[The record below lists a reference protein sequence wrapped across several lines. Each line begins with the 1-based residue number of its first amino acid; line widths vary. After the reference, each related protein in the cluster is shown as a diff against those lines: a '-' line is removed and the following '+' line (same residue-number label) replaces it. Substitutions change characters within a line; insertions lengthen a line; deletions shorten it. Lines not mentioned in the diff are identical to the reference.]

1 MMRTALNP
9 ASVAASPFYAQ
20 GIEVA
25 DTTRTVYVS
34 GQVGM
39 DAAGS
44 VADGVGA
51 QAVQAVANVHAVL
64 AEAGLTPEA
73 IAKVTIYLTDANHV
87 GPFMEAAASSL
98 PVDPP
103 ATTML
108 VVQALA
114 SPELLVEVEAV
125 AVA

>member
-1 MMRTALNP
+1 MRTALNP
-9 ASVAASPFYAQ
+9 ASVPASPFYAP
-20 GIEVA
+20 GIEVVN
-25 DTTRTVYVS
+25 TSRTVYVS

-44 VADGVGA
+44 VPEGVGA
-51 QAVQAVANVHAVL
+51 QAVLAVANVHAVL
-64 AEAGLTPEA
+64 AEAGLTPDA
-73 IAKVTIYLTDANHV
+73 IVKVTIFLTDPAHV

-98 PVDPP
+98 PADPP

-108 VVQALA
+108 VVQALT

>member
-1 MMRTALNP
+1 MRTALNP
-9 ASVAASPFYAQ
+9 PSVAASPFYAQ

-25 DTTRTVYVS
+25 GSGRTVYVS

-39 DAAGS
+39 DATGS
-44 VADGVGA
+44 VPDGVGA
-51 QAVQAVANVHAVL
+51 QAALAVANVHAVL
-64 AEAGLTPEA
+64 AEAGLTPDA
-73 IAKVTIYLTDANHV
+73 IVKVTIFLTDIAHI

-98 PVDPP
+98 PKDPP

-108 VVQALA
+108 VVQALT
-114 SPELLVEVEAV
+114 SPELLVEVEAI

>member
-1 MMRTALNP
+1 MRTALNP
-9 ASVAASPFYAQ
+9 SSVAASPFYAQ
-20 GIEVA
+20 GIEV
-25 DTTRTVYVS
+25 TNPTRTIYVS

-44 VADGVGA
+44 VPDGVGA
-51 QAVQAVANVHAVL
+51 QAVLAVANVHAVL
-64 AEAGLTPEA
+64 AEAGLAPDA
-73 IAKVTIYLTDANHV
+73 IVKVTIFLTDPAHV

-108 VVQALA
+108 VVQALT
-114 SPELLVEVEAV
+114 SPQLLVEVEAV

>member
-1 MMRTALNP
+1 M
-9 ASVAASPFYAQ
+9 AASPFYAQ

-25 DTTRTVYVS
+25 DTARTVYVS

-44 VADGVGA
+44 VAAGVGA
-51 QAVQAVANVHAVL
+51 QAVQAVANVHDVL

-108 VVQALA
+108 IVQALT